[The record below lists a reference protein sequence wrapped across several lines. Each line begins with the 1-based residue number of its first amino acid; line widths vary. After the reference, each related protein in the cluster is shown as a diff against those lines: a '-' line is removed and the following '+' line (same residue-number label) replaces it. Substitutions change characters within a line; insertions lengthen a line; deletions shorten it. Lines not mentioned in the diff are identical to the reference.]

1 MIAGYLFATEYEY
14 LKEQLPEA
22 RFVNALDLMDEVT
35 FVKEPGEIKLMRQA
49 AAIADTALV
58 INVPDVGGMR
68 LECPVRVTASGG
80 EMLTTTP
87 LELTV
92 LDG

>member
-1 MIAGYLFATEYEY
+1 VLQED
-14 LKEQLPEA
+14 
-22 RFVNALDLMDEVT
+22 VVEV
-35 FVKEPGEIKLMRQA
+35 A
-49 AAIADTALV
+49 AMV

-68 LECPVRVTASGG
+68 LECPVRVTPAGG

-92 LDG
+92 LDL